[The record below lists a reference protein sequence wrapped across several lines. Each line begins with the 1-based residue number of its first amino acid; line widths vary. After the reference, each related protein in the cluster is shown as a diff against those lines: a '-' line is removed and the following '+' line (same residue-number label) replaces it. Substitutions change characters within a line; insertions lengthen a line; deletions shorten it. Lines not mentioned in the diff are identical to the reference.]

1 MSERKISPRHS
12 SAILQAF
19 SNGVTP
25 RIGLEYVVVGRSAE
39 IEAMLDD
46 LDKHVAKGGASFRL
60 VVGPYGSGKSF
71 MLQVIRNYALQRNF
85 VVADADLSA
94 ERRLTGTKGQGVG
107 LYRELLKNMAIRT
120 RPEGGAFTPLL
131 EHWMNTIQEQVMRS
145 STLLPD
151 DPQFS
156 ALVQYHVQDTLSKVS
171 ALSNSFD
178 FARVL
183 SIYWRAYQAGDDA
196 KMSSAI
202 RWLRGEYQLL
212 PEVRAELHVN
222 SMVTD
227 KNWYNYLKLFAS
239 FFQLIGYKG
248 LVIFFDEAVNLYK
261 ISSSVSRNNN
271 YEQLLTF
278 FNDVN
283 QGVAQNIGLIF
294 SGTPQL
300 VEDTRRGLYSYEALR
315 SRLQESRFDQHGRRA
330 FTGPLIRLDTL
341 TNEEL
346 FVLLQKLRDIHAAH
360 HHYASPITDSDLQN
374 FMEVVTAQIGSA
386 QHLTP
391 REITRDLI
399 AVMEMM
405 RRDPTLT
412 FTDIIGKQDFV
423 ASRQQANPDELTPQN
438 EIDDDDASSFAN
450 FTL

>member
-1 MSERKISPRHS
+1 MSERKTSPRQS

-25 RIGLEYVVVGRSAE
+25 RIGLEHVVVGRKAETSAL
-39 IEAMLDD
+39 LDD
-46 LDKHVAKGGASFRL
+46 LDNHVSKGGASFRL
-60 VVGPYGSGKSF
+60 LVGPYGSGKSF

-94 ERRLTGTKGQGVG
+94 ERRLTGTGGQGVG

-120 RPEGGAFTPLL
+120 RPEGGAFAPLL
-131 EHWMNTIQEQVMRS
+131 EHWINAVQENVLRTSNLSQNDPNFPRLVHLKIQEILKS
-145 STLLPD
+145 
-151 DPQFS
+151 
-156 ALVQYHVQDTLSKVS
+156 VS

-178 FARVL
+178 FARVIFL
-183 SIYWRAYQAGDDA
+183 YWQAFQAGDEV
-196 KMSSAI
+196 KMQRAI

-212 PEVRAELHVN
+212 NEVRLELQVN

-239 FFQLIGYKG
+239 FFKLIGYQG

-271 YEQLLTF
+271 YEQLLTL

-283 QGVAQNIGLIF
+283 QGVAQHISLIF

-300 VEDTRRGLYSYEALR
+300 VEDPKRGLYSYEALR
-315 SRLQESRFDQHGRRA
+315 SRLQESRFTQAGQRS
-330 FTGPLIRLDTL
+330 FSGPLIRLDAL
-341 TNEEL
+341 SNEEI
-346 FVLLQKLRDIHAAH
+346 FVLLQKLRDIHA
-360 HHYASPITDSDLQN
+360 HHYHYTSTISDQDLQQL
-374 FMEVVTAQIGSA
+374 MQVVTAQVGSA
-386 QHLTP
+386 QQLTP
-391 REITRDLI
+391 REISRDLI
-399 AVMEMM
+399 EVLELL
-405 RRDPTLT
+405 RRDTTLT
-412 FTDIIGKQDFV
+412 FSEVIHKSDFV
-423 ASRQQANPDELTPQN
+423 ASRQHENPDELTPQT
-438 EIDDDDASSFAN
+438 EIVDDNTSFAA

>member
-25 RIGLEYVVVGRSAE
+25 RLGLEHVVVGRGAE

-46 LDKHVAKGGASFRL
+46 LDYRVAKGGASFRL
-60 VVGPYGSGKSF
+60 VVGSYGSGKSF

-94 ERRLTGTKGQGVG
+94 ERRLTGTSGQGLG

-120 RPEGGAFTPLL
+120 RPEGGAFAPLL
-131 EHWMNTIQEQVMRS
+131 EHWINSIQEQVMQSSSFFPGDPKFVLQVEQKVLETLRS
-145 STLLPD
+145 ISG
-151 DPQFS
+151 
-156 ALVQYHVQDTLSKVS
+156 
-171 ALSNSFD
+171 LSNSFD

-183 SIYWRAYQAGDDA
+183 SLYWHGYQSGDDV
-196 KMSSAI
+196 KMEQAT

-212 PEVRAELHVN
+212 NEVRADLHVN

-239 FFQLIGYKG
+239 FFQQIGYKG

-261 ISSSVSRNNN
+261 ISNAVSRNNN
-271 YEQLLTF
+271 YEQLLTL
-278 FNDVN
+278 FNDIN
-283 QGVAQNIGLIF
+283 QGVAQYIGLIF

-300 VEDTRRGLYSYEALR
+300 VEDPRRGLYSYEALR
-315 SRLQESRFDQHGRRA
+315 SRLQESRFSQDGRRSFA
-330 FTGPLIRLDTL
+330 GPLIRLDTL
-341 TNEEL
+341 TVEEL
-346 FVLLQKLRDIHAAH
+346 FVLLQKLRHIHA
-360 HHYASPITDSDLQN
+360 HHYRYTTTITDSDIKQ
-374 FMEVVTAQIGSA
+374 FMEVVTERVGSM
-386 QHLTP
+386 QQLTP
-391 REITRDLI
+391 REITRDFI

-405 RRDPTLT
+405 RRDSALT
-412 FTDIIGKQDFV
+412 FLDIVHQRDFV
-423 ASRQQANPDELTPQN
+423 ISHQQANPEELTPQN
-438 EIDDDDASSFAN
+438 EIIDDDSSFAS

>member
-25 RIGLEYVVVGRSAE
+25 RIGLEHVVVGRRAE

-46 LDKHVAKGGASFRL
+46 LDYRVAKGGASFRL

-94 ERRLTGTKGQGVG
+94 ERRLTGTGGQGVN

-131 EHWMNTIQEQVMRS
+131 EHWMNAIQEQVLRS
-145 STLLPD
+145 SNLLPD
-151 DPQFS
+151 DPNFQL
-156 ALVQYHVQDTLSKVS
+156 LVQQKVQETLRSIS

-183 SIYWRAYQAGDDA
+183 SLFWRAYQNGEDV
-196 KMSSAI
+196 KMEHAT

-212 PEVRAELHVN
+212 NEVRADLQVN

-261 ISSSVSRNNN
+261 ISNSVSRNNN
-271 YEQLLTF
+271 YEQLLTL

-283 QGVAQNIGLIF
+283 QGVAQHIGLIF

-300 VEDTRRGLYSYEALR
+300 VEDPKRGLYGYEALR
-315 SRLQESRFDQHGRRA
+315 SRLQESRFTQDGRRSFA
-330 FTGPLIRLDTL
+330 GPLVRLDTL

-346 FVLLQKLRDIHAAH
+346 FVLLQKLRDIHAL
-360 HHYASPITDSDLQN
+360 HYHYTTMITDRNLQQ

-386 QHLTP
+386 QQLTP

-405 RRDPTLT
+405 RRDSAIP
-412 FTDIIGKQDFV
+412 FTDIIYKRDFA
-423 ASRQQANPDELTPQN
+423 ASHQQENPDELTPQN
-438 EIDDDDASSFAN
+438 EIIDDDASFAG

>member
-1 MSERKISPRHS
+1 MGERKISPRHS

-25 RIGLEYVVVGRSAE
+25 RIGLEHVVVGRSAE

-46 LDKHVAKGGASFRL
+46 LDYRVAKGGASFRL

-94 ERRLTGTKGQGVG
+94 ERRLTGTGGQGVS

-131 EHWMNTIQEQVMRS
+131 EHWMNKIQEQVAHS
-145 STLLPD
+145 SKLLPD
-151 DPQFS
+151 DPEFS
-156 ALVQYHVQDTLSKVS
+156 RQVLYKVQETLNSVS
-171 ALSNSFD
+171 TLSNSFD
-178 FARVL
+178 FAHVL
-183 SIYWRAYQAGDDA
+183 FLYWRAYQAGDSL
-196 KMSSAI
+196 KMEHTI
-202 RWLRGEYQLL
+202 RWLRGEYQSLSEVKANL
-212 PEVRAELHVN
+212 PHIT
-222 SMVTD
+222 SKVTD
-227 KNWYNYLKLFAS
+227 KDWYNYLKLFAS

-248 LVIFFDEAVNLYK
+248 LIIFFDEAVNLYK
-261 ISSSVSRNNN
+261 ISNSVSRNNN
-271 YEQLLTF
+271 YEQLLTL

-283 QGVAQNIGLIF
+283 QGVAQHIGLIF

-300 VEDTRRGLYSYEALR
+300 VEDPKRGLYSYEALR
-315 SRLQESRFDQHGRRA
+315 SRLQESRFAQNGRRSFA
-330 FTGPLIRLDTL
+330 GPLIRLDRL

-346 FVLLQKLRDIHAAH
+346 FILLQKLRDIHALH
-360 HHYASPITDSDLQN
+360 YHYATTVTDRNLQQ

-386 QHLTP
+386 QQLTP
-391 REITRDLI
+391 REVSRDFI
-399 AVMEMM
+399 AIMEMM
-405 RRDPTLT
+405 RRDSTLT
-412 FTDIIGKQDFV
+412 FSDIIHKRDFV
-423 ASRQQANPDELTPQN
+423 VSQQQVNPEELTPQN
-438 EIDDDDASSFAN
+438 EITDDNSSFAG

>member
-25 RIGLEYVVVGRSAE
+25 RIGLEHVVVGRRAE
-39 IEAMLDD
+39 IEALLDD
-46 LDKHVAKGGASFRL
+46 LDYRVAQGGASFRM

-71 MLQVIRNYALQRNF
+71 LLQVIRNYALQRNF

-94 ERRLTGTKGQGVG
+94 ERRLTGTGGQGIS

-120 RPEGGAFTPLL
+120 RPEGGAFRPLL
-131 EHWMNTIQEQVMRS
+131 EHWMNAIQEQVQRVS
-145 STLLPD
+145 KLTPD
-151 DPQFS
+151 DPGFAGLMEQQVQETLRGFS
-156 ALVQYHVQDTLSKVS
+156 S
-171 ALSNSFD
+171 LSNSFD

-183 SIYWRAYQAGDDA
+183 SLYWQAYLAGDEE
-196 KMSSAI
+196 KMSQAI
-202 RWLRGEYQLL
+202 RWLRGEYQVLS
-212 PEVRAELHVN
+212 EVRAALQVN

-227 KNWYNYLKLFAS
+227 KSWYNYLKLFAA

-248 LVIFFDEAVNLYK
+248 LIVFFDEAVNLYK
-261 ISSSVSRNNN
+261 ISNSVSRNNN
-271 YEQLLTF
+271 YEQLLTL

-283 QGVAQNIGLIF
+283 QGVAQHIGLIF

-300 VEDTRRGLYSYEALR
+300 VEDPKRGLYSYEALR
-315 SRLQESRFDQHGRRA
+315 SRLQESRFARNGRRSFA
-330 FTGPLIRLDTL
+330 GPIIRLDRL

-346 FVLLQKLRDIHAAH
+346 FVLLQKLRAIHAL
-360 HHYASPITDSDLQN
+360 HYKYETTITDSDLQQ
-374 FMEVVTAQIGSA
+374 FMEIVMAQVGAA
-386 QHLTP
+386 QMMTP

-405 RRDPTLT
+405 RHNSRLT
-412 FTDIIGKQDFV
+412 FSKIIRARDFV
-423 ASRQQANPDELTPQN
+423 ASRQRENPEELTPQT
-438 EIDDDDASSFAN
+438 EIIDDDTSFAG

>member
-1 MSERKISPRHS
+1 MSERKISTRHS

-25 RIGLEYVVVGRSAE
+25 RIGLEHVVVGRSAE

-46 LDKHVAKGGASFRL
+46 LDYRVAKGGASFRL

-94 ERRLTGTKGQGVG
+94 ERRLTGTGGQGVS

-120 RPEGGAFTPLL
+120 RPEGGAFAPLL
-131 EHWMNTIQEQVMRS
+131 EHWMNSIQEQVMRS
-145 STLLPD
+145 SDLSPEN
-151 DPQFS
+151 PRF
-156 ALVQYHVQDTLSKVS
+156 AMLVERKAQEILRSFS

-183 SIYWRAYQAGDDA
+183 SLYWQAYLAGDEV
-196 KMSSAI
+196 KMDHAI

-212 PEVRAELHVN
+212 NEVRFDLHVN

-271 YEQLLTF
+271 YEQLLTL

-283 QGVAQNIGLIF
+283 QGVAQHIGLIF

-300 VEDTRRGLYSYEALR
+300 VEDPKRGLYSYEALR
-315 SRLQESRFDQHGRRA
+315 SRLQESRFNQNGRRSFA
-330 FTGPLIRLDTL
+330 GPIVRLDPL

-346 FVLLQKLRDIHAAH
+346 FVLLQKLRHIHAL
-360 HHYASPITDSDLQN
+360 HYRYETAITDRDIKQ
-374 FMEVVTAQIGSA
+374 FMEVVTAQLGSA
-386 QHLTP
+386 QQLTP

-399 AVMEMM
+399 AVMEMI
-405 RRDPTLT
+405 RRDNTLT
-412 FTDIIGKQDFV
+412 FSDIIHKREFV
-423 ASRQQANPDELTPQN
+423 VSRQQINPEVLTPQN
-438 EIDDDDASSFAN
+438 EIIDDDSPFAG

>member
-19 SNGVTP
+19 GNGVTP
-25 RIGLEYVVVGRSAE
+25 RIGLEHVVVGRSTE

-46 LDKHVAKGGASFRL
+46 LDYRVAKGGASFRL

-94 ERRLTGTKGQGVG
+94 ERRLTGTGGQGIS
-107 LYRELLKNMAIRT
+107 LYRELLKNTAIRT
-120 RPEGGAFTPLL
+120 RPEGGAFAPLL
-131 EHWMNTIQEQVMRS
+131 EHWMSTIQEQVMHS
-145 STLLPD
+145 SEISPEDPRFAMQVERKVHETLH
-151 DPQFS
+151 
-156 ALVQYHVQDTLSKVS
+156 LVR

-183 SIYWRAYQAGDDA
+183 SLYWQAYLAGDEV
-196 KMSSAI
+196 KMERAI
-202 RWLRGEYQLL
+202 RWLRGEYRLL
-212 PEVRAELHVN
+212 NEVHFDLQVN

-248 LVIFFDEAVNLYK
+248 LVVFFDEAVNLYK
-261 ISSSVSRNNN
+261 ISNSVSRNNN
-271 YEQLLTF
+271 YEQLLTL
-278 FNDVN
+278 FNDIN
-283 QGVAQNIGLIF
+283 QGVAQHIGLIF
-294 SGTPQL
+294 SGTPQF
-300 VEDTRRGLYSYEALR
+300 VENPKRGLYSYEALR
-315 SRLQESRFDQHGRRA
+315 SRLQESRFAQNGRRSFA
-330 FTGPLIRLDTL
+330 GPLVYLDPL
-341 TNEEL
+341 TNEEI
-346 FVLLQKLRDIHAAH
+346 FVLLQKLRQIHAL
-360 HHYASPITDSDLQN
+360 HYHYTTAITDRDLQQ
-374 FMEVVTAQIGSA
+374 FMEIVTAQLGSM
-386 QHLTP
+386 QQLTP
-391 REITRDLI
+391 REIARDLI

-405 RRDPTLT
+405 RRDNKLS
-412 FTDIIGKQDFV
+412 FSDIVHTGDFV

-438 EIDDDDASSFAN
+438 EIIDDDSSFAR

>member
-1 MSERKISPRHS
+1 MAERKISPRHS

-25 RIGLEYVVVGRSAE
+25 RIGLEHVVVGRSAE
-39 IEAMLDD
+39 VEAMLDD
-46 LDKHVAKGGASFRL
+46 LDYRVAQEGASFRL

-94 ERRLTGTKGQGVG
+94 ERRLTGTKGQGIG

-131 EHWMNTIQEQVMRS
+131 EHWMNSIQEQVMRS
-145 STLLPD
+145 SKLLPD

-156 ALVQYHVQDTLSKVS
+156 VQVQNKVRDTLNSIS

-183 SIYWRAYQAGDDA
+183 LLYWRAYQAGDDT
-196 KMSSAI
+196 KMEQAT
-202 RWLRGEYQLL
+202 RWLRGEYQLIS
-212 PEVRAELHVN
+212 EVRAELPVK

-227 KNWYNYLKLFAS
+227 TNWYHYLKLFAT
-239 FFQLIGYKG
+239 FFRLIGYKG

-261 ISSSVSRNNN
+261 ISNSVARNNN
-271 YEQLLTF
+271 YEQLLTL

-283 QGVAQNIGLIF
+283 QGVAQHIGLIF
-294 SGTPQL
+294 SGTPQF
-300 VEDTRRGLYSYEALR
+300 VEDPKRGLYSYEALR
-315 SRLQESRFDQHGRRA
+315 SRLQESRFVQDGLRSFA
-330 FTGPLIRLDTL
+330 GPLIRLDTL

-346 FVLLQKLRDIHAAH
+346 FVLLQKLRDIHFV
-360 HHYASPITDSDLQN
+360 HYHYTTIITDRDLQH
-374 FMEVVTAQIGSA
+374 FMEVVIAQIGSA
-386 QHLTP
+386 QQLTP
-391 REITRDLI
+391 REIARDLI
-399 AVMEMM
+399 AVLEMM
-405 RRDPTLT
+405 RHDSTLT
-412 FTDIIGKQDFV
+412 FADIVQKHDFV
-423 ASRQQANPDELTPQN
+423 AAHQQTNPDELTPQN
-438 EIDDDDASSFAN
+438 EIIDDDTSFAS

>member
-1 MSERKISPRHS
+1 MGERKISPRNS

-25 RIGLEYVVVGRSAE
+25 RIGLEHVVVGRKDE

-46 LDKHVAKGGASFRL
+46 LDHHVAKGGASFRL
-60 VVGPYGSGKSF
+60 IVGPYGSGKSF
-71 MLQVIRNYALQRNF
+71 LLQVIRNYALQKNF

-94 ERRLTGTKGQGVG
+94 ERRLTGTKGQGVS

-131 EHWMNTIQEQVMRS
+131 EHWMNVVQEQVMHS
-145 STLLPD
+145 SNLQPD
-151 DPQFS
+151 NPSFS
-156 ALVQYHVQDTLSKVS
+156 LLVQQKVQETLRAVS

-183 SIYWRAYQAGDDA
+183 SLYWQAYQAGNDT
-196 KMSSAI
+196 KMEQAI

-212 PEVRAELHVN
+212 NEVRADLQVN

-239 FFQLIGYKG
+239 FFRSIGYKG
-248 LVIFFDEAVNLYK
+248 LIIFIDETVNLYK
-261 ISSSVSRNNN
+261 ISNSVSRNNN
-271 YEQLLTF
+271 YEQLLTL

-283 QGVAQNIGLIF
+283 QGVAQHLGLIF

-300 VEDTRRGLYSYEALR
+300 VEDPKRGLYSYEALR
-315 SRLQESRFDQHGRRA
+315 SRLQESRFSQNGRRSFA
-330 FTGPLIRLDTL
+330 GPLIRLDRL

-346 FVLLQKLRDIHAAH
+346 FVLLRNLRDIHAL
-360 HHYASPITDSDLQN
+360 HYHYP
-374 FMEVVTAQIGSA
+374 
-386 QHLTP
+386 
-391 REITRDLI
+391 
-399 AVMEMM
+399 
-405 RRDPTLT
+405 
-412 FTDIIGKQDFV
+412 
-423 ASRQQANPDELTPQN
+423 
-438 EIDDDDASSFAN
+438 
-450 FTL
+450 

>member
-25 RIGLEYVVVGRSAE
+25 RIGLEHVVVGRSAE
-39 IEAMLDD
+39 IEAILDD
-46 LDKHVAKGGASFRL
+46 LDYRVAKGGASFRL

-107 LYRELLKNMAIRT
+107 LYRELLKNMAIKT
-120 RPEGGAFTPLL
+120 RPEGGAFGPLL
-131 EHWMNTIQEQVMRS
+131 EHWMNTIQEQVQRTS
-145 STLLPD
+145 GLTPD
-151 DPQFS
+151 NPRFTG
-156 ALVQYHVQDTLSKVS
+156 LVDQKVQDTLRPFIGL
-171 ALSNSFD
+171 ANSFD

-183 SIYWRAYQAGDDA
+183 SLYWQAYLAGNDT
-196 KMSSAI
+196 KMDQAI
-202 RWLRGEYQLL
+202 RWLRGEYQVLN
-212 PEVRAELHVN
+212 EVRYDLQVN

-248 LVIFFDEAVNLYK
+248 LVVFFDEAVNLYK
-261 ISSSVSRNNN
+261 ISSTVSRNNN
-271 YEQLLTF
+271 YEQLLTL
-278 FNDVN
+278 FNDIN
-283 QGVAQNIGLIF
+283 QGVAQHIGLIF

-300 VEDTRRGLYSYEALR
+300 VEDPKRGLYSYEALR
-315 SRLQESRFDQHGRRA
+315 SRLQESRFTQNGRRSFA
-330 FTGPLIRLDTL
+330 GPLIRLDTL

-346 FVLLQKLRDIHAAH
+346 FVLLQKLRHIHVF
-360 HHYASPITDSDLQN
+360 HYHYTTAITDKDLQQ
-374 FMEVVTAQIGSA
+374 FMEVVTEQLGSA
-386 QHLTP
+386 QQLTP

-405 RRDPTLT
+405 RRDNTLT
-412 FTDIIGKQDFV
+412 FSDIIYKREFV

-438 EIDDDDASSFAN
+438 EIVDDDSSFAG

>member
-25 RIGLEYVVVGRSAE
+25 RIGLEHIVVGRSAE

-46 LDKHVAKGGASFRL
+46 LDYRVAKGGASFRL

-94 ERRLTGTKGQGVG
+94 ERRLTGTGGQGVS

-120 RPEGGAFTPLL
+120 RPEGGAFAPLL
-131 EHWMNTIQEQVMRS
+131 EHWMNSIQEQVMRS
-145 STLLPD
+145 SDLSPENPRFAMLVERK
-151 DPQFS
+151 
-156 ALVQYHVQDTLSKVS
+156 ALEVLRSFS

-183 SIYWRAYQAGDDA
+183 SLYWQAYLAGDEV
-196 KMSSAI
+196 KMDHAI

-212 PEVRAELHVN
+212 NEVRFDLHVN

-271 YEQLLTF
+271 YEQLLTL

-283 QGVAQNIGLIF
+283 QGVAQHIGLIF

-300 VEDTRRGLYSYEALR
+300 VEDPKRGLYSYEALR
-315 SRLQESRFDQHGRRA
+315 SRLQESRFNQNGRRSFA
-330 FTGPLIRLDTL
+330 GPIVRLDPL

-346 FVLLQKLRDIHAAH
+346 FVLLQKLRHIHAL
-360 HHYASPITDSDLQN
+360 HYRYETAITDRDIQQ
-374 FMEVVTAQIGSA
+374 FMEVVTAQLGSA
-386 QHLTP
+386 QQLTP

-399 AVMEMM
+399 TVMEMM
-405 RRDPTLT
+405 RRDNTLT
-412 FTDIIGKQDFV
+412 FSDIIHKREFV
-423 ASRQQANPDELTPQN
+423 VSRQQINPEVLTPQN
-438 EIDDDDASSFAN
+438 EIIDDDSTFAG

>member
-1 MSERKISPRHS
+1 MGERKISPRHS

-25 RIGLEYVVVGRSAE
+25 RIGLEHVVVGRSAE
-39 IEAMLDD
+39 TEAMLDD
-46 LDKHVAKGGASFRL
+46 LDYRVTKGGASFRL

-94 ERRLTGTKGQGVG
+94 ERRLTGTKNQGVG

-120 RPEGGAFTPLL
+120 RPEGGAFAPLL
-131 EHWMNTIQEQVMRS
+131 ERWMNTIQEQITHS
-145 STLLPD
+145 SQVSPD
-151 DPQFS
+151 DPEFTR
-156 ALVQYHVQDTLSKVS
+156 LIDLKVQDTLASIS
-171 ALSNSFD
+171 PLSNSFD

-183 SIYWRAYQAGDDA
+183 SLYWRSYNAGDNE
-196 KMSSAI
+196 KMEHAI

-212 PEVRAELHVN
+212 NEVRKDLQVN

-261 ISSSVSRNNN
+261 ISNSTSRLNN
-271 YEQLLTF
+271 YEQLLTL

-283 QGVAQNIGLIF
+283 QGVAQHIGLIF
-294 SGTPQL
+294 SGTPQF
-300 VEDTRRGLYSYEALR
+300 VEDPKRGLYSYEALR
-315 SRLQESRFDQHGRRA
+315 SRLQESRFTRNGQRSFA
-330 FTGPLIRLDTL
+330 GPLIRLDAL
-341 TNEEL
+341 ANEEL
-346 FVLLQKLRDIHAAH
+346 FVLLQKLRDIHAL
-360 HHYASPITDSDLQN
+360 HYHYTTTITDNNLQQ
-374 FMEVVTAQIGSA
+374 FMEVVTAQIGA
-386 QHLTP
+386 ELHLTP

-405 RRDPTLT
+405 RHNSKAT
-412 FTDIIGKQDFV
+412 FTDLLNKGDFV
-423 ASRQQANPDELTPQN
+423 ASSQRVNPDELTPQN
-438 EIDDDDASSFAN
+438 EIIDDDSSFAG

>member
-1 MSERKISPRHS
+1 MTDRKISPRQS
-12 SAILQAF
+12 SAVLQAF

-25 RIGLEYVVVGRSAE
+25 RIGLEHVVVGRKAE
-39 IEAMLDD
+39 TEAMLDD
-46 LDKHVAKGGASFRL
+46 LDYRVQSGGASFRL
-60 VVGPYGSGKSF
+60 LVGPYGSGKSF

-94 ERRLTGTKGQGVG
+94 ERRLTGTKGQGLG

-120 RPEGGAFTPLL
+120 RPEGGAFAPLL
-131 EHWMNTIQEQVMRS
+131 EHWMNSIQEETMRS
-145 STLLPD
+145 ANLLPD
-151 DPQFS
+151 DPRFT
-156 ALVQYHVQDTLSKVS
+156 LLLNEKVQETLSSIS

-183 SIYWRAYQAGDDA
+183 LHYWRAYQAGDEV
-196 KMSSAI
+196 KMEHAI
-202 RWLRGEYQLL
+202 RWLRGEYQVKS
-212 PEVRAELHVN
+212 EVFADLQVR

-227 KNWYNYLKLFAS
+227 KDWYNYLKLFAA

-248 LVIFFDEAVNLYK
+248 LIVFFDEAVNLYK
-261 ISSSVSRNNN
+261 ISNAVSRNNN
-271 YEQLLTF
+271 YEQLLTL

-283 QGVAQNIGLIF
+283 QGVAQHIGLIF

-300 VEDTRRGLYSYEALR
+300 VEDTKRGLYSYEALR
-315 SRLQESRFDQHGRRA
+315 SRLQESRFSQNGRRSFA
-330 FTGPLIRLDTL
+330 GPIIRLDTL

-346 FVLLQKLRDIHAAH
+346 FVLLQKLRHIHAL
-360 HHYASPITDSDLQN
+360 HYKYETTITDNDIQQ

-386 QHLTP
+386 QYLTP
-391 REITRDLI
+391 REVTRDFI

-405 RRDPTLT
+405 RRDETLT
-412 FTDIIGKQDFV
+412 FTGIVHKQEFV
-423 ASRQQANPDELTPQN
+423 ASRQQTNPEELTAQT
-438 EIDDDDASSFAN
+438 EIIDDDSAFAS

>member
-1 MSERKISPRHS
+1 MISIIALP
-12 SAILQAF
+12 
-19 SNGVTP
+19 
-25 RIGLEYVVVGRSAE
+25 
-39 IEAMLDD
+39 
-46 LDKHVAKGGASFRL
+46 KGGASFRL

-94 ERRLTGTKGQGVG
+94 ERRLTGTGGQGVN

-131 EHWMNTIQEQVMRS
+131 EHWMNAIQEQVLRS
-145 STLLPD
+145 SNLLPD
-151 DPQFS
+151 DPNFQL
-156 ALVQYHVQDTLSKVS
+156 LVQQKVQETLRSIS

-183 SIYWRAYQAGDDA
+183 SLFWRAYQNGEDV
-196 KMSSAI
+196 KMEHAT

-212 PEVRAELHVN
+212 NEVRADLQVN

-261 ISSSVSRNNN
+261 ISNSVSRNNN
-271 YEQLLTF
+271 YEQLLTL

-283 QGVAQNIGLIF
+283 QGVAQHIGLIF

-300 VEDTRRGLYSYEALR
+300 VEDPKRGLYGYEALR
-315 SRLQESRFDQHGRRA
+315 SRLQESRFTQDGRRSFA
-330 FTGPLIRLDTL
+330 GPLVRLDTL

-346 FVLLQKLRDIHAAH
+346 FVLLQKLRDIHAL
-360 HHYASPITDSDLQN
+360 HYHYTTMITDRNLQQ

-386 QHLTP
+386 QQLTP

-405 RRDPTLT
+405 RRDSAIP
-412 FTDIIGKQDFV
+412 FTDIIYKRDFA
-423 ASRQQANPDELTPQN
+423 ASHQQENPDELTPQN
-438 EIDDDDASSFAN
+438 EIIDDDASFAG

>member
-1 MSERKISPRHS
+1 MGERKISQRHS
-12 SAILQAF
+12 NAILQAF

-25 RIGLEYVVVGRSAE
+25 RIGLEYVVVGRAAE

-46 LDKHVAKGGASFRL
+46 LDNRISRSGASFRL

-94 ERRLTGTKGQGVG
+94 ERRLTGTGGQGVS

-120 RPEGGAFTPLL
+120 RPEGGAFAPLL
-131 EHWMNTIQEQVMRS
+131 EHWMNAVQEQVMRS
-145 STLLPD
+145 SNLSPD
-151 DPQFS
+151 HPEFS
-156 ALVQYHVQDTLSKVS
+156 RKVQEKVMDTLRSVS

-183 SIYWRAYQAGDDA
+183 SLYWHAYQVGDEL
-196 KMSSAI
+196 KKEQAI
-202 RWLRGEYQLL
+202 RWLRGEYQALN
-212 PEVRAELHVN
+212 EVRANLQIN

-261 ISSSVSRNNN
+261 ISSSISRNNN
-271 YEQLLTF
+271 YEQLLTL

-283 QGVAQNIGLIF
+283 QGVAQHIGLIF

-300 VEDTRRGLYSYEALR
+300 VEDPKRGLYSYEALR
-315 SRLQESRFDQHGRRA
+315 SRLQESRFSQNGRRSFA
-330 FTGPLIRLDTL
+330 GPLIRLDTL
-341 TNEEL
+341 TNEEM
-346 FVLLQKLRDIHAAH
+346 FVLLQKLRDIHALH
-360 HHYASPITDSDLQN
+360 HHYATTITDDHLQQ
-374 FMEVVTAQIGSA
+374 FMEVVTTQVGSA
-386 QHLTP
+386 QQITP
-391 REITRDLI
+391 REITRDLL

-405 RRDPTLT
+405 RRDKTLA
-412 FTDIIGKQDFV
+412 FMEIISGRDFV
-423 ASRQQANPDELTPQN
+423 VSRQQTNPDVLTPQN
-438 EIDDDDASSFAN
+438 EIHDDDSFAS

>member
-1 MSERKISPRHS
+1 MGERKISPRHS

-25 RIGLEYVVVGRSAE
+25 RIGLEHVVVGRSAE

-46 LDKHVAKGGASFRL
+46 LDHRVAKGGASFRL

-71 MLQVIRNYALQRNF
+71 MLQVIRNYALQRNY

-94 ERRLTGTKGQGVG
+94 ERRLTGTGGQGVG

-131 EHWMNTIQEQVMRS
+131 EHWMNKIQEQVMHS
-145 STLLPD
+145 AKLLPD
-151 DPQFS
+151 DPEFS
-156 ALVQYHVQDTLSKVS
+156 RQVQYKVQETLSSVS

-178 FARVL
+178 FASVL
-183 SIYWRAYQAGDDA
+183 SRYWRAYQAGDDQE
-196 KMSSAI
+196 MEHAI
-202 RWLRGEYQLL
+202 RWLRGEYKMLN
-212 PEVRAELHVN
+212 EVRADLKIN

-239 FFQLIGYKG
+239 FFELIGYKG
-248 LVIFFDEAVNLYK
+248 LIIFFDEAVNLYK

-283 QGVAQNIGLIF
+283 QGVAQHIGLIF

-300 VEDTRRGLYSYEALR
+300 VEDPKRGLYSYEALR
-315 SRLQESRFDQHGRRA
+315 SRLQESRFTQNGRRSFA
-330 FTGPLIRLDTL
+330 GPLIRLGAL

-346 FVLLQKLRDIHAAH
+346 FVLLQKLRDIHAL
-360 HHYASPITDSDLQN
+360 HYHYVTTITDYNLQQ

-386 QHLTP
+386 QQLTP
-391 REITRDLI
+391 REVTRDLI
-399 AVMEMM
+399 EVMEIM
-405 RRDPTLT
+405 RRDSAST
-412 FTDIIGKQDFV
+412 FADIIYKRDFV
-423 ASRQQANPDELTPQN
+423 VHQQQVNPEELTPQN
-438 EIDDDDASSFAN
+438 EIVDDDSSFAR